1 MQCPTTIAHGADDSA
16 LPARQRVAPRLHHRW
31 PMRSQPA
38 LCSFALVAVPLLAAC
53 GSSATSHWGLGGA
66 DSGGTWQGAGEG
78 GDDSAGATTGDDGAA
93 LDAGAGGTTPE
104 AGGSSDSVDSA
115 AAGLPDAGAGDDSGK
130 AGGGVADGPSEGGGV
145 VVPALKAVMYLPNWN
160 GSFSSWATQID
171 FNKMTHLLLAFGTA
185 DSSNNWDLG
194 ASDSDVQTLA
204 AAAHANNVK
213 ILVSIGGAD
222 GDITIIDQYQTASNI
237 GPLVSNLNSF
247 VSRLNLDGVDVD
259 LERGTLMTSSS
270 NYPAFVAQLMSTF
283 HPEGK
288 LVTTALAQ
296 YIVQD
301 AGQSATVISTVST
314 FDFIND
320 MIYSTSFNDYTS
332 EAGWWTGTIGL
343 PSDKLALGIEFT
355 NNLSVSM
362 AQQITTYSKGYGGVM
377 IWEYTQPTEA
387 QLWPVIQGAL

>member
-1 MQCPTTIAHGADDSA
+1 M
-16 LPARQRVAPRLHHRW
+16 
-31 PMRSQPA
+31 
-38 LCSFALVAVPLLAAC
+38 
-53 GSSATSHWGLGGA
+53 
-66 DSGGTWQGAGEG
+66 E
-78 GDDSAGATTGDDGAA
+78 GDDGTAA
-93 LDAGAGGTTPE
+93 PEAGGTTPE
-104 AGGSSDSVDSA
+104 PGDSSAGDDATTGSPPDAAAHHGLHDAGGST
-115 AAGLPDAGAGDDSGK
+115 LDAPAESG
-130 AGGGVADGPSEGGGV
+130 GIVA
-145 VVPALKAVMYLPNWN
+145 PALKAVMYLPNWD

-171 FNKMTHLLLAFGTA
+171 FTKMTHLLLAFGTA
-185 DSSNNWDLG
+185 DGSNNWDLG

-204 AAAHANNVK
+204 AAAHAANVK

-237 GPLVSNLNSF
+237 GPLVSNLDSF

-259 LERGTLMTSSS
+259 LERGTLMKSSS

-288 LVTTALAQ
+288 LVTSALAQ

-301 AGQSATVISTVST
+301 AGQSATVIATVNT

-320 MIYSTSFNDYTS
+320 MIYSTNFNDYTS

-355 NNLSVSM
+355 NSLSVSM

-377 IWEYTQPTEA
+377 IWDYGEPSEA
-387 QLWPVIQGAL
+387 QLWPAIQSDL